1 MIMLIELLTYQN
13 SQQDYPNY
21 FPHTNILPSLH
32 YHLIL
37 ANLSI
42 LLTPEYHHQRYEYI
56 HEYFSTLLRLGD
68 LREGAHLSY
77 QNNALLLKC
86 IPMQASHFFRTNQ
99 YYNLSL
105 NRFFSIL

>member
-21 FPHTNILPSLH
+21 FPHTNILPS
-32 YHLIL
+32 
-37 ANLSI
+37 

-86 IPMQASHFFRTNQ
+86 IPMQASHFPVRI
-99 YYNLSL
+99 
-105 NRFFSIL
+105 SIIICP